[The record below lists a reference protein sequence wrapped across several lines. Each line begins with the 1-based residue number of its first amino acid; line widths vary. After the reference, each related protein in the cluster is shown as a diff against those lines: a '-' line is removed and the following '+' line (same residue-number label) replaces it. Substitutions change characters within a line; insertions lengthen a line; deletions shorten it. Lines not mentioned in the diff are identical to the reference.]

1 VNRLRRAARGVGL
14 LLSLGGCSALLPRG
28 EAVTEGPWKSYAEAQ
43 ATFDQIVPGQTRV
56 GDLKQL
62 HFDVQ
67 NSPNITILNYS
78 DILRRFIPTPA
89 LDPQGLD
96 GGVRAC
102 LAART
107 ACVGYEAKQ
116 KVVNRRRH
124 GNFWLDFLNFKR
136 QVDVNGWRFSGMLLI
151 VGDRVVY
158 KLTGGQ
164 PVIHEQEDTHNP
176 LGPLQGIGES
186 TGALVR

>member
-1 VNRLRRAARGVGL
+1 MGRIWL
-14 LLSLGGCSALLPRG
+14 LLALGGCSGLLPRG

-43 ATFDQIVPGQTRV
+43 ATFDKIMPDQTRV
-56 GDLKQL
+56 DELKAL

-78 DILRRFIPTPA
+78 DILQRFIPTPA
-89 LDPQGLD
+89 LDPRNLD

-102 LAART
+102 LTAKT
-107 ACVGYEAKQ
+107 ACIGYEVNQ
-116 KVVNRRRH
+116 KVVHRHRH

-136 QVDVNGWRFSGMLLI
+136 QTDVKGWRFSGMLLI
-151 VGDRVVY
+151 VGDVVVY

-164 PVIHEQEDTHNP
+164 PVIHEQEDSRNP
-176 LGPLQGIGES
+176 LGPLQGLGES